1 MGGGGS
7 KEDKKEIFRQYAE
20 GIQRFLEMAK
30 AGIEVYKSKTDK
42 ERYLNLGL
50 YPPNY
55 EFFKKTLYIP
65 GIHSGKQK
73 EFFYNVAKK
82 DYKTNKEKYDRYK
95 KYVPL
100 LRKQNGK
107 LSQKQ
112 KEYFKSNGE
121 NPKQIEN
128 FFGWFWRK
136 RRRRRRRTPSV
147 RKPKITKDKCKNA
160 YEKARYTKDLCK
172 QKAGKR
178 WTYRSWYK
186 KKCDKDWGVK
196 KRSVANDCEK
206 WAHEAAL
213 KKVFAKKGSIKC
225 PPCYQRAEKT
235 YNQIVAFVQKKM
247 IDPFLHKDEKTEHK
261 WGEMSLNQA
270 KDMKQKGKK
279 LYGLVGKHIA
289 NMVANEKKKY
299 DKGAAMRKKLKGVR
313 ETVKKFFNNLMNA
326 KKRAI
331 EMYKKYLEARKK
343 RREEQDKA
351 LEREKKAEIKAE
363 QNKYKKFLSGR
374 YEWYKNLI
382 FKLKD
387 PDFNCGCYLD
397 KYADL
402 RKAFGN
408 DCSKAAKH
416 WEKYGR
422 KEKRIGICEF
432 DCKCYL
438 NRYSDLKK
446 KFGGD
451 CTKAK
456 KHWIAGKKRTKA
468 TCDITPKE
476 RVAISKARASYI
488 VFLGWAVKRFNWAM
502 AKIKNEKKLE
512 RMRFYFNAVHGPVYE
527 KWKLWWAKAKQY
539 LSDRQKA
546 ALQGLI
552 DRHAAAQAKAVAY
565 IKKRKAFWRKRAL
578 RIKMIKA
585 WRIIEDWLPVIIL
598 ILVILIGSLIY
609 FGKQYGWFD
618 SIILWFA
625 PVTAW
630 FNATFG
636 PVFAWFSSILGPVFD
651 WFSSIFSAIFA
662 WFSSI
667 FSAIFSWFSAIFA
680 PVFAW
685 FSAIFAPV
693 FAWFNAIFGPVFAWF
708 SAIFAPIF
716 AWFRNLFGSDNN
728 EVQTLEN
735 EIISGN

>member
-7 KEDKKEIFRQYAE
+7 KEDKEQIFKNYAA
-20 GIQRFLEMAK
+20 GVQRYLEKTK
-30 AGIEVYKSKTDK
+30 AGIEIYKSKSDK

-55 EFFKKTLYIP
+55 EFFIKTLYIP

-82 DYKTNKEKYDRYK
+82 DYKNNKEKYDRYK
-95 KYVPL
+95 KYIPL

-112 KEYFKSNGE
+112 KEYFTSIGE
-121 NPKQIEN
+121 NPDNIEA
-128 FFGWFWRK
+128 FFGFIGRILRRTCGLAAYQRAARTRHNC
-136 RRRRRRRTPSV
+136 RRRARWWRRGADRR
-147 RKPKITKDKCKNA
+147 
-160 YEKARYTKDLCK
+160 
-172 QKAGKR
+172 
-178 WTYRSWYK
+178 
-186 KKCDKDWGVK
+186 KCDNQYKVKVK
-196 KRSVANDCEK
+196 KIQKNCAK
-206 WAHEAAL
+206 LAHQNAL
-213 KKVFAKKGSIKC
+213 KKVRAKQGSIKC
-225 PPCYQRAEKT
+225 PPCYQRAVKT
-235 YNQIVAFVQKKM
+235 YNQVVAFVQKKM
-247 IDPFLHKDEKTEHK
+247 IDPFLHKGEKTDHK
-261 WGEMSLNQA
+261 WGEMSSKQA
-270 KDMKQKGKK
+270 ADMMQKGRK
-279 LYGLVGKHIA
+279 LYALIDKHI
-289 NMVANEKKKY
+289 NDMVRDEKKKY

-313 ETVKKFFNNLMNA
+313 ETVKKFFKNLLNA

-331 EMYKKYLEARKK
+331 IMYKKFLEARKK

-351 LEREKKAEIKAE
+351 LEREKLAEITAE
-363 QNKYKKFLSGR
+363 KNKYKKFLSGR

-456 KHWIAGKKRTKA
+456 KHWIAGKKSTKA

-598 ILVILIGSLIY
+598 VLVILIGSLIY

-636 PVFAWFSSILGPVFD
+636 PVFAWFSSILGHVFY

-667 FSAIFSWFSAIFA
+667 FTAIFSWFSAIFA

-708 SAIFAPIF
+708 NAIFAPVF
-716 AWFRNLFGSDNN
+716 AWFRNLFGSNNN